1 MDKREQFY
9 KNLKKKLKKDTSF
22 PAKYLF
28 KFIVPAA
35 EDKIKQ
41 VEDLFDFTGAVITKT
56 SSKTGKYVSIS
67 VLVVMKK
74 VDDII
79 IKYMEAEKV
88 EGIISL

>member
-79 IKYMEAEKV
+79 LKYMEAEKV

>member
-41 VEDLFDFTGAVITKT
+41 IEDLFDFTGAVITKT
-56 SSKTGKYVSIS
+56 LATPTTGTSSGRRRRSRQR
-67 VLVVMKK
+67 VLR
-74 VDDII
+74 
-79 IKYMEAEKV
+79 
-88 EGIISL
+88 GSNSGPG

>member
-41 VEDLFDFTGAVITKT
+41 IEDLFDFTGAVITKT

-79 IKYMEAEKV
+79 LKYMEAEKV